1 MEKFDKL
8 DEIFELQEK
17 FDTDLIKR
25 RNIPEIP
32 WNEWIQKEVLAVVSE
47 LGELLDEV
55 SFKWWKD
62 ESVNREAVKEELVD
76 ILHFFVSMCIKAG
89 ISSEDL
95 YQAYLEKNRENF
107 ARQEGL
113 SDKPGYDSRKT
124 GRQPTTK

>member
-8 DEIFELQEK
+8 DKIFELQEK

-124 GRQPTTK
+124 SCRSTK

>member
-1 MEKFDKL
+1 LEKFDKL

-124 GRQPTTK
+124 SCRSTK

>member
-1 MEKFDKL
+1 MDKL
-8 DEIFELQEK
+8 DKIFELQEK

-25 RNIPEIP
+25 RKIPEIP

-62 ESVNREAVKEELVD
+62 EEVDRGAVKEELVD

-95 YQAYLEKNRENF
+95 FAAYIDKNQENF
-107 ARQEGL
+107 ARQQGL
-113 SDKPGYDSRKT
+113 SEKT
-124 GRQPTTK
+124 GYASDNCGD